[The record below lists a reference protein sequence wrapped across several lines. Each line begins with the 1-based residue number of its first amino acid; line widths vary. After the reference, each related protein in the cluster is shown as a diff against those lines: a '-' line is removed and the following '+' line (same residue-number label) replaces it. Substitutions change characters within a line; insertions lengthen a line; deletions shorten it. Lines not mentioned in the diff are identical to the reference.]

1 MNEKLI
7 LFKMNHERF
16 IKQTKPCGLPGLS
29 KDPSP
34 QLLMNMALRYDHALG
49 CPGYY
54 DSEMFSSG
62 PSHQRRLDAALTL
75 MRQLYEEVYECQLPR
90 PKGRSLKE
98 HL

>member
-16 IKQTKPCGLPGLS
+16 IKQNKPYVLPGLP

-54 DSEMFSSG
+54 DDEMYQPG
-62 PSHQRRLDAALTL
+62 PSHQRRLDAAVTL
-75 MRQLYEEVYECQLPR
+75 MRQIYEEVYEHR
-90 PKGRSLKE
+90 E
-98 HL
+98 I